1 MADRI
6 SLVITLRKDVPDEP
20 TAKALLD
27 IVKTRMADN
36 PTVIVTGKMVQHYD
50 ALPDPP

>member
-1 MADRI
+1 MADQM

-27 IVKTRMADN
+27 VVKTRMADN
-36 PTVIVTGKMVQHYD
+36 PTVIVTGKVVTHYD
-50 ALPDPP
+50 DPT